1 MEKKMSMCGFNCA
14 TCIIYIET
22 KNNDLDEI
30 RRLMYNA
37 DESETIET
45 LGCLGCSDKNNKNK
59 FCNMCLIRKCAIQ
72 KDLDSCGKCDN
83 FPCNKLSNNSNSSLE
98 VLEEINKEYKNNKL

>member
-1 MEKKMSMCGFNCA
+1 MEKKMSYCGFNCA

-22 KNNDLDEI
+22 KMNNFEEI

-45 LGCLGCSDKNNKNK
+45 LGCKGCPDKDNKNK
-59 FCNMCLIRKCAIQ
+59 FCLKCFIRKCA
-72 KDLDSCGKCDN
+72 LDKKLNSCGECDN
-83 FPCNKLSNNSNSSLE
+83 FPCELLSNNSNSSLE
-98 VLEEINKEYKNNKL
+98 VLEEINKKYKENK

>member
-59 FCNMCLIRKCAIQ
+59 FCNMCLIRKCSIQ

-83 FPCNKLSNNSNSSLE
+83 FPCYKLSNNSNSSLE